1 MSPKKGPFQK
11 ERIVFPTTDF
21 SEDIRSFSGEYLDL
35 MDQVSDLNTTTG
47 DNDIL
52 ELCKGLVGGFNPF
65 KKY

>member
-35 MDQVSDLNTTTG
+35 MDQGSDLNKTTG
-47 DNDIL
+47 DKDIL
-52 ELCKGLVGGFNPF
+52 ELLKGLVGGFNF
-65 KKY
+65 F